1 MYMRE
6 KTRIRLHQNEIPKER
21 GNIIQRQKE
30 REGEESKIISNQN
43 GTHKTYYIYIY
54 IYIRM
59 YVCMYYIALVHDNSC
74 ISYRFSRFFAFCARR
89 EPFTKS
95 SKHFLLNCGE
105 NDIARDNEKIF
116 LL

>member
-54 IYIRM
+54 IYT
-59 YVCMYYIALVHDNSC
+59 YVCMYVLYRARARQQLYIVPFQSLLRILRS
-74 ISYRFSRFFAFCARR
+74 ARAI
-89 EPFTKS
+89 
-95 SKHFLLNCGE
+95 H
-105 NDIARDNEKIF
+105 
-116 LL
+116 

>member
-54 IYIRM
+54 IYT
-59 YVCMYYIALVHDNSC
+59 YVCMYVCIISRSCTTTAVYRTVSVASSHFALGASHSLSLPN
-74 ISYRFSRFFAFCARR
+74 ISS
-89 EPFTKS
+89 
-95 SKHFLLNCGE
+95 
-105 NDIARDNEKIF
+105 
-116 LL
+116 